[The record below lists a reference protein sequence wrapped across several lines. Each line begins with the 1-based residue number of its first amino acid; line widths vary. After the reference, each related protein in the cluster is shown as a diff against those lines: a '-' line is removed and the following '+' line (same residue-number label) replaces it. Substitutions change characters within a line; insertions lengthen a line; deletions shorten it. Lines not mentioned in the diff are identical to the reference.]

1 MSIEAP
7 LAGGELITKPLI
19 FKGNKLV
26 VNFSTSAAGSI
37 RVEIQTADG
46 VPIPNYTLADCP
58 GFFGDALERV
68 VTWNIGSDVSQL
80 SGQPVRL
87 RFVLQ
92 DTDLYS
98 MRFR

>member
-1 MSIEAP
+1 M
-7 LAGGELITKPLI
+7 LADDVPGGFGLTTALAFRKGRGRNAHPLI
-19 FKGNKLV
+19 
-26 VNFSTSAAGSI
+26 
-37 RVEIQTADG
+37 RPDEIPLDADG

-92 DTDLYS
+92 DADLYS
-98 MRFR
+98 MRFQ